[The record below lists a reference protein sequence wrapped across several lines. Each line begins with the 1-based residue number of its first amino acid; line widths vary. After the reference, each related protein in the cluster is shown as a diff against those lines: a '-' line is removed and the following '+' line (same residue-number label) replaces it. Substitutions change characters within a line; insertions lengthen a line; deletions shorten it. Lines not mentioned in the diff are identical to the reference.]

1 MKTTHNITKSLALA
15 VLTTTALVLT
25 SCGAPRVGS
34 LYTDVTAPVAAG
46 PGTGTRTG
54 TAKSTTYCGLVA
66 VGDASIEAA
75 KKNGNITTVNSA
87 DEHVESILGI
97 VTTYT
102 TTVRGN

>member
-1 MKTTHNITKSLALA
+1 MKKAFLILPLA
-15 VLTTTALVLT
+15 TAALLLT

-46 PGTGTRTG
+46 PGTGNRVG
-54 TAKSTTYCGLVA
+54 TAKSTNYFTLVA

-75 KKNGNITTVNSA
+75 KKNGNITTVSSA
-87 DEHVESILGI
+87 DERIESILGI
-97 VTTYT
+97 ITTHT